1 MKKVLLLLV
10 LLLIIAT
17 LMAGCVDCKCA
28 SKVTRDNVKSF
39 SVLDINLVTTS
50 CGNYCKQML
59 SVTKNNNGTITKN
72 MYSFPQKVYIY
83 MDVDNT
89 SDAWGFDHQDN
100 VIIYIPKELAKT
112 KGLI

>member
-17 LMAGCVDCKCA
+17 LMAGCINCKCA
-28 SKVTRDNVKSF
+28 SKVTRDDVKSF
-39 SVLDINLVTTS
+39 SVLDVNLVTTS
-50 CGNYCKQML
+50 CSDSCKQML
-59 SVTKNNNGTITKN
+59 SVTKGNNNGTS

-83 MDVDNT
+83 MDVDNA
-89 SDAWGFDHQDN
+89 SDAWGFEHQDN
-100 VIIYIPKELAKT
+100 IIVHIPEEMAKT